1 MMCHMTTAMAL
12 SMVALLGTDGSRRVA
27 LIDTVQMKKCPPL
40 IRYPTPRCGQ
50 CLKINNAALDQNGR
64 GDA

>member
-1 MMCHMTTAMAL
+1 
-12 SMVALLGTDGSRRVA
+12 VA